1 MVWQCDRGWFGNV
14 TMQYPYSNYFA
25 PDADG
30 RRRAWPMHRERFVG
44 KGLPT
49 DASPTRGCT
58 VRSTQLSTS
67 EAPRAA
73 GLELFALL
81 SAFSYEA
88 NIWRTR
94 TREIGGE
101 K

>member
-1 MVWQCDRGWFGNV
+1 MVWQYDHAILYC
-14 TMQYPYSNYFA
+14 TLHYFA

-30 RRRAWPMHRERFVG
+30 RRQAWPMHRQRFVG

-73 GLELFALL
+73 GVELFALL